1 MINKHETIYQ
11 ELTPKE
17 IRDQYGLELDE
28 DVEKYIR
35 NINSQSKGKKIK
47 IIYKRGDKNEWRIYE
62 YGWST
67 ETFGNAKVSVQWE
80 TSTSSFKGI
89 Q

>member
-28 DVEKYIR
+28 DLEKYVKH
-35 NINSQSKGKKIK
+35 INLQSKGKKIK
-47 IIYKRGDKNEWRIYE
+47 IIYKKEGEEN
-62 YGWST
+62 G
-67 ETFGNAKVSVQWE
+67 
-80 TSTSSFKGI
+80 
-89 Q
+89 

>member
-1 MINKHETIYQ
+1 MINKHKTIYQ

-47 IIYKRGDKNEWRIYE
+47 IIYKKGGGKND
-62 YGWST
+62 
-67 ETFGNAKVSVQWE
+67 
-80 TSTSSFKGI
+80 
-89 Q
+89 